1 MTHEIMSVGRTSST
15 VQPSGPPQIS
25 SILFVISMPLPISFL
40 HIPPT
45 SLSYRSMDRT
55 PVAAPLQA
63 GTKKPP
69 SRRLQSR
76 WLRVSFEEI
85 PAFSKPDRETREIPD
100 DADACS
106 DGRQK
111 FQHRTESSDCRSHI
125 TDFTGIGHFGN
136 LALISARL
144 SRQVPAETSPA
155 CSSQNSVSASS

>member
-1 MTHEIMSVGRTSST
+1 MKSC
-15 VQPSGPPQIS
+15 
-25 SILFVISMPLPISFL
+25 PLAAQAALSNHRDRPRFRASYLSYLCLCQLVFL

-155 CSSQNSVSASS
+155 CSSKNSVSASS